1 MRYNAGMDVDP
12 DRCYRAMEA
21 RDARFDGIF
30 YVAVS
35 TTGIYCRPVCT
46 ARTPRR
52 DRCSFYT
59 TAAEA
64 EKAGYRACLRCRPE
78 LAPGAG
84 GTGTVDA
91 LPRLVADAARLI
103 EAGYLDEHSVDE
115 LAAHLGVTARH
126 LRRATEH
133 ELGVSPVEL
142 AQTRRMAMAKR
153 LLHDTTLGLTQ
164 IALTSGFGSVRRF
177 NAAFAERFGRPPSAL
192 RRRLPTGAAP
202 LLALRLDTRPPF
214 DWDLLT
220 AFLAA
225 RAIPG
230 VEELVATGTASS
242 TATASAT
249 SVASVEYRRVV
260 SLDGAAGV
268 VRVRRD
274 PERCALWAE
283 ISPGLAGRAAAI
295 VPLLRRLFDLDARP
309 AQIQEHLAK
318 DALLAP
324 LIKRRPGLRVPGA
337 VDPFEIVCRAVL
349 GQQVSVR
356 AASTLAGRF
365 SLRFG
370 EALPAAERD
379 GLPEGSTLSLRFP
392 APAVVAAA
400 SAAMIAELGMPLTR
414 AQTLHHVARAF
425 SDGAL
430 ARAVPSAG
438 TLTGALDPAAFA
450 AALLEL
456 PGIGDWTAQYVAMRA
471 LGAPDAFPASD
482 LGIRKALG
490 GLGPKPA
497 IERAEAWRPWRSYAV
512 MHLWFSLSDEQA
524 RPVAK
529 PTSAVKPEPAA
540 AKPKTARSSAKP
552 RASRTPRT
560 RRSRAPR

>member
-1 MRYNAGMDVDP
+1 MDADR

-21 RDARFDGIF
+21 RDARFDGVF

-84 GTGTVDA
+84 GAGTVDA

-103 EAGYLDEHSVDE
+103 EAGFLDEHGVDE
-115 LAAHLGVTARH
+115 LAARLGVTARH

-192 RRRLPTGAAP
+192 RRRLPTGATP

-214 DWDLLT
+214 DWDSLT
-220 AFLAA
+220 SFLTG

-230 VEELVATGTASS
+230 VEELVAGA
-242 TATASAT
+242 AGL
-249 SVASVEYRRVV
+249 EYRRVI
-260 SLDGAAGV
+260 SLSGACGV

-274 PERCALWAE
+274 PERSALWAE
-283 ISPGLAGRAAAI
+283 VSPGLAGRAAAI
-295 VPLLRRLFDLDARP
+295 VPLLRRLFDLDASP
-309 AQIQEHLAK
+309 AQIQEDLSR
-318 DALLAP
+318 DPLLAP
-324 LIKRRPGLRVPGA
+324 LVRRRPGLRVPGA

-349 GQQVSVR
+349 GQQVSVKG
-356 AASTLAGRF
+356 ASTLTGRF
-365 SLRFG
+365 ALRFG
-370 EALPAAERD
+370 EPLPAAERD
-379 GLPEGSTLSLRFP
+379 ALPEGSSLHLRFP
-392 APAVVAAA
+392 APSKVAAVTP
-400 SAAMIAELGMPLTR
+400 AMIAEIGLPLAR
-414 AQTLHHVARAF
+414 GQTLHHVARAF
-425 SDGAL
+425 TDGAL
-430 ARAVPSAG
+430 ASALPSSDA
-438 TLTGALDPAAFA
+438 LTGSLDPAAFA

-490 GLGPKPA
+490 GLAPKPA
-497 IERAEAWRPWRSYAV
+497 IARAEAWRPWRSYAV
-512 MHLWFSLSDEQA
+512 MHLWASLSDPQPDA
-524 RPVAK
+524 PPAK
-529 PTSAVKPEPAA
+529 A
-540 AKPKTARSSAKP
+540 P
-552 RASRTPRT
+552 R
-560 RRSRAPR
+560 RAPARRRRPA

>member
-1 MRYNAGMDVDP
+1 MDVDA

-103 EAGYLDEHSVDE
+103 EAGFLDEHSVDE

-177 NAAFAERFGRPPSAL
+177 NAAFAERFGRPPSQL

-214 DWDLLT
+214 DWESIT

-230 VEELVATGTASS
+230 VEELSS
-242 TATASAT
+242 SESSSGGAAI
-249 SVASVEYRRVV
+249 EYRRIL
-260 SLDGAAGV
+260 SLGGAAGV

-274 PERCALWAE
+274 PERSALWAE

-324 LIKRRPGLRVPGA
+324 LVQRRPGLRVPGA

-365 SLRFG
+365 ALRFG

-379 GLPEGSTLSLRFP
+379 SLPEGSTLSLRFP
-392 APAVVAAA
+392 TPAKVAAA

-414 AQTLHHVARAF
+414 AQTLHNVARAF
-425 SDGAL
+425 TSGAL
-430 ARAVPSAG
+430 AAALPSSSALA
-438 TLTGALDPAAFA
+438 TPLDPAAFA

-490 GLGPKPA
+490 GLAPKPA
-497 IERAEAWRPWRSYAV
+497 IARAEAWRPWRSYAV
-512 MHLWFSLSDEQA
+512 MHLWFSLSDAE
-524 RPVAK
+524 AK
-529 PTSAVKPEPAA
+529 PAPAA
-540 AKPKTARSSAKP
+540 KKRSSRTASAP
-552 RASRTPRT
+552 RAK
-560 RRSRAPR
+560 RSPAPR